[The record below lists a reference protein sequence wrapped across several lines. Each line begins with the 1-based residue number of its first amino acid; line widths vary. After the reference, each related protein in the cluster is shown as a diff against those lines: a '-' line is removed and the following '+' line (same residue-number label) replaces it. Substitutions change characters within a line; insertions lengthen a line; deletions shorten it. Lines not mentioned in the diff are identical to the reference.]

1 MASMIRASAVLGI
14 SFILAATSACGG
26 GSKKPP
32 MTPTADGDSK
42 SGPAEV
48 GKGAPDLKIETVNG
62 KGSITLDSLSGKI
75 AVVDFWATWC
85 GPCKQSF
92 PKLEELAKQNS
103 GKVQV
108 VGISVDDK
116 SDGVADFAKANGAT
130 FPIGWDDGHTIAGR
144 WKVDTM
150 PTTYILDATGKVRF
164 IHAGYKDGEADVIAK
179 ELATLSSEPAA
190 AGAKT
195 AVAGADKPAG
205 DKPAGDKPA
214 GDKPAGE
221 KPAGDTATA
230 DPPADPVPTPT
241 KKGGKKPG
249 AKKPGAK
256 PTPKKKPAAAP

>member
-1 MASMIRASAVLGI
+1 MAWFRTRASAVVGF
-14 SFILAATSACGG
+14 SFVVAVTSACG

-32 MTPTADGDSK
+32 MTPTSDADGK
-42 SGPAEV
+42 VGPAEV
-48 GKGAPDLKIETVNG
+48 GKNAPDLKIETVNG
-62 KGSITLDSLSGKI
+62 KGSITLESLSGKI

-108 VGISVDDK
+108 IGISVDDK

-150 PTTYILDATGKVRF
+150 PTTYILDSTGKVRF

-179 ELATLSSEPAA
+179 ELATLSSEPSS
-190 AGAKT
+190 GGTKT
-195 AVAGADKPAG
+195 ADGAG

-214 GDKPAGE
+214 GDA
-221 KPAGDTATA
+221 TAAA
-230 DPPADPVPTPT
+230 DPPADPPATPP
-241 KKGGKKPG
+241 KKGAGKKPG
-249 AKKPGAK
+249 VKKPGKAG
-256 PTPKKKPAAAP
+256 PKKKP

>member
-1 MASMIRASAVLGI
+1 MAWIRTSAVLGI
-14 SFILAATSACGG
+14 SFLLAATSACGG
-26 GSKKPP
+26 GNKKPP

-48 GKGAPDLKIETVNG
+48 GKGAPDLKLETVNG

-150 PTTYILDATGKVRF
+150 PTTYILDSTGKVRF

-179 ELATLSSEPAA
+179 ELATLSSEPSA

-195 AVAGADKPAG
+195 DVAAADKPPAG

-214 GDKPAGE
+214 GDKPAG
-221 KPAGDTATA
+221 DTAAA
-230 DPPADPVPTPT
+230 DPPADPPATPT
-241 KKGGKKPG
+241 KKGGKKGG

-256 PTPKKKPAAAP
+256 PAAKKKPAAAP

>member
-1 MASMIRASAVLGI
+1 MAWFTTRASAVVGL
-14 SFILAATSACGG
+14 SFVLAVGTACGG
-26 GSKKPP
+26 GNKKPP
-32 MTPTADGDSK
+32 MTPTTDADSK
-42 SGPAEV
+42 LGPAEV
-48 GKGAPDLKIETVNG
+48 GKTAPDLKIETVNG
-62 KGSITLDSLSGKI
+62 KGSITLESLSGKI

-108 VGISVDDK
+108 IGISVDDK

-130 FPIGWDDGHTIAGR
+130 FPIGWDDGHSIAGR

-150 PTTYILDATGKVRF
+150 PTTYILDSSGKVRF

-179 ELATLSSEPAA
+179 ELATLSSEPS
-190 AGAKT
+190 AGGTKT
-195 AVAGADKPAG
+195 ADTGDKPPGDKPAG

-214 GDKPAGE
+214 GDKPAG
-221 KPAGDTATA
+221 DTTAAA
-230 DPPADPVPTPT
+230 DPPADPPATPG
-241 KKGGKKPG
+241 KKTGAKKPG

-256 PTPKKKPAAAP
+256 PPKKKTP